1 MENDIFHCI
10 VISEDFIVVI
20 WFYLHGDSAFYI
32 MYNLRDSKY
41 HPKTTKPSITVTDAN
56 DVNLKERTL
65 ESLTVDVHLM
75 LTIREQVQFYTR
87 VNNYLDLHFKK

>member
-1 MENDIFHCI
+1 M
-10 VISEDFIVVI
+10 
-20 WFYLHGDSAFYI
+20 
-32 MYNLRDSKY
+32 LRFRKSSSKY